1 MRNFVQAN
9 PCWLVLKTTQ
19 MWILTLILTA
29 NQFNFDGSWNKVVA
43 YKIWFTACNGQIL
56 EIVVR
61 LAIKV
66 CIHWILNI
74 HVALLQSEVML
85 FLCVQSFMPWKFH
98 DLYNVYKRNI
108 IYYLLSTK
116 INLTVSVVP
125 NIEFIYFVQHSMEL
139 HKLLPCSFYLHYFK
153 NIPHTFLLEKSTSLG
168 V

>member
-19 MWILTLILTA
+19 MWITLILTA

-43 YKIWFTACNGQIL
+43 YKILFTACNGQIL

-85 FLCVQSFMPWKFH
+85 FLCVQSCMPWKFH
-98 DLYNVYKRNI
+98 DLYNVYKRILYI
-108 IYYLLSTK
+108 I
-116 INLTVSVVP
+116 
-125 NIEFIYFVQHSMEL
+125 
-139 HKLLPCSFYLHYFK
+139 FYLQKPTLLFQLCQILSLFILCSTHGSYINYCHDYFICIISK
-153 NIPHTFLLEKSTSLG
+153 IFHIFFCWRKVLH
-168 V
+168 